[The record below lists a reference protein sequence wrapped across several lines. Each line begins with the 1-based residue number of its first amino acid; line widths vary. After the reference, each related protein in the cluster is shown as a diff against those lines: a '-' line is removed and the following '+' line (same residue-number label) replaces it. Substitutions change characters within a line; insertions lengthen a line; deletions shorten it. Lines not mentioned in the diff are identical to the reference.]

1 MRNIH
6 YTIITLYNYQ
16 YYRIWKFYMNIMW
29 IYTTTKKYICNIYI
43 YIYTFSTIHVPKKCI
58 QIYWKYQIYKNLVV
72 LLIIILSF
80 CTIHTLKKCLLMQI
94 NIVIGVLEISSV

>member
-16 YYRIWKFYMNIMW
+16 YYRIWKFYMNIIW

-43 YIYTFSTIHVPKKCI
+43 YIYIFILLVLFMY
-58 QIYWKYQIYKNLVV
+58 QRNVYKYIE
-72 LLIIILSF
+72 
-80 CTIHTLKKCLLMQI
+80 
-94 NIVIGVLEISSV
+94 NIKYIKT